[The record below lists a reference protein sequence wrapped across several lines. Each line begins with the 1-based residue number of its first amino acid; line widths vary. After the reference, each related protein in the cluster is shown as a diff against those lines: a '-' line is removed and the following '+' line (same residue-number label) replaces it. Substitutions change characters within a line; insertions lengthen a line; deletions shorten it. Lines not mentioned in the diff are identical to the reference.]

1 MTNQLSKGV
10 VRAKVVKASSVL
22 IDGVPALTNAGDGRT
37 ILNGAVAP
45 TTEGENGDFYIDTV
59 LHKIHGPKAAGV
71 WPAGVSLVGPQGEQ
85 GDPGDPLVGAP
96 VEVLGDRDDPES
108 ALANLLAA
116 LETLGLITD
125 STVSGA

>member
-22 IDGVPALTNAGDGRT
+22 IDGVPALTDATAST

-71 WPAGVSLVGPQGEQ
+71 WPAGVSLVGPQGDQ